1 MCLFCLWLSQHIHF
15 IRPNAPQYELI
26 NDINITVKIMK
37 QKKKERNTHTK
48 ELRVPRTLCTFN
60 DSTTDSLNANR
71 KNNNHH
77 HNAPPFP
84 SVAES

>member
-1 MCLFCLWLSQHIHF
+1 
-15 IRPNAPQYELI
+15 
-26 NDINITVKIMK
+26 MK
-37 QKKKERNTHTK
+37 ETKKKERHAHTK

-60 DSTTDSLNANR
+60 DSPTDSLNANR

-84 SVAES
+84 SVTES